1 MKGIKAVIAIILL
14 VSVVFSGCGKTKF
27 ETDTTAGTTIPIPTE
42 PQSTEEATTASPY
55 PEFDFSG
62 IKMGMTIEQVQKRI
76 GQEVKVLD
84 KDGKKYFINPF
95 KGIDCL
101 DKSIQKDV
109 WFVFNKAGGLDEI
122 QYKIEKKDNLIF
134 EDAVIFYYNRF
145 GDYAETHDNV
155 KNTIWKLKDVYLVL
169 SAIDAGKYAVSFF
182 ESNTFEKEHQYE
194 YEMYLKITGQN
205 KTTVAK

>member
-27 ETDTTAGTTIPIPTE
+27 EPDTTAGTTIPIPTE

-55 PEFDFSG
+55 PEFDFAG

-76 GQEVKVLD
+76 GQEAKVLD

-109 WFVFNKAGGLDEI
+109 WFVFNKSGGLDEI

-134 EDAVIFYYNRF
+134 EDAVVFYYNRF

-205 KTTVAK
+205 KNS